1 MGINMKKHTFTLI
14 ELLVVIAIIAILAS
28 LLLPALAKARDKAE
42 AITCTNN
49 LKQVGLAEQMY
60 CADWR
65 STEATTVAAS
75 SSNTNASNAAKVWY
89 RSMAQGEYISVKW
102 DTSKSIDTNTS
113 KTGGMPTGKPC
124 ELVCPSNEPD
134 SFESVVQVYGHLA
147 GGSLS
152 FILQKASATVS
163 GGTDQSLRF
172 NKMKRPSSV
181 LLGGDSFRG
190 AEGYKTQYAS
200 ITFSATEVSS
210 SSGCYSVGVHGNRSG
225 NFLYGDGHVQSLISI
240 GDLRNAVRTM
250 YKDDG
255 KTGAGELGNA
265 NVQASV
271 FGPDNKFYSKETT
284 N

>member
-1 MGINMKKHTFTLI
+1 MKKQFTLI

-28 LLLPALAKARDKAE
+28 LLLPALSKARDKAE

-49 LKQVGLAEQMY
+49 LKQVGISEQMY

-65 STEATTVAAS
+65 STEATTVASGTA
-75 SSNTNASNAAKVWY
+75 NATKMWY
-89 RSMAQGEYISVKW
+89 RSMAQGDYLSVKW
-102 DTSKSIDTNTS
+102 DSS
-113 KTGGMPTGKPC
+113 KTVADNADKNIGMPTGKPC

-152 FILQKASATVS
+152 FILQKASASVS

-172 NKMKRPSSV
+172 TKMKNPSSV

-190 AEGYKTQYAS
+190 AGTLSQYAS
-200 ITFSATEVSS
+200 ITFSSTTVAADQ
-210 SSGCYSVGVHGNRSG
+210 GCYSVGIHGNRSG

-240 GDLRNAVRTM
+240 GDLRNAIRTM
-250 YKDDG
+250 YKNDG
-255 KTGAGELGNA
+255 KSGTGLLGNA
-265 NVQASV
+265 NIHASV
-271 FGPDNKFYSKETT
+271 FGPDNKFHPYENTT

>member
-1 MGINMKKHTFTLI
+1 MKKHTFTLI

-28 LLLPALAKARDKAE
+28 LLLPALSKARDKAE

-65 STEATTVAAS
+65 STEATTVASGTA
-75 SSNTNASNAAKVWY
+75 NATKMWY
-89 RSMAQGEYISVKW
+89 RSMAQGDYLSVKW
-102 DTSKSIDTNTS
+102 NSSKSVADNADKNI
-113 KTGGMPTGKPC
+113 GMPTGKPC

-134 SFESVVQVYGHLA
+134 SYESVVQVYGHLA

-152 FILQKASATVS
+152 FILQKASTGYS

-172 NKMKRPSSV
+172 NKMKTPSSV

-200 ITFSATEVSS
+200 ITFSTTAVASDQ
-210 SSGCYSVGVHGNRSG
+210 GCFSVGVHGNRSG
-225 NFLYGDGHVQSLISI
+225 NFLFGDGHVQSLISI
-240 GDLRNAVRTM
+240 GDLRNAIRTM
-250 YKDDG
+250 YKNDG
-255 KTGAGELGNA
+255 KSGTDQLGNA
-265 NVQASV
+265 NIHASV
-271 FGPDNKFYSKETT
+271 FGPDNKFHSYEKTT